1 MSKPVDNPRNLCF
14 HMLTEVFENQSYSNL
29 VIQNMLHH
37 SSLTCKDKSFA
48 VALFYG
54 TITRLYTLDYYLA
67 RALHQKID
75 TLDPAVRTILRMGVW
90 QILYAHSVP
99 SFAAVDQMVSL
110 SGIHTHEGGVRL
122 VNAVLRAISRDYD
135 SGKIEPEK
143 SRFDVRY
150 SLPKEL
156 SGCLIKWYGQERAEA
171 IAEAYLQDAAITA
184 RVNIKKTTPADLVVL
199 LADEGVTASPGL
211 FMDEAVRLQLEGK
224 SIRDLVSFDRGLF
237 MIQDEAA
244 MLASHLMSVQPG
256 DRVLDVC
263 AAPGGKSCHMAE
275 RMNNQGYILAIDI
288 HASRLELIAQNANRL
303 GLTCIETK
311 AADAETLIDTM
322 PEQIGSFDDVL
333 VDVPCSGLGLL
344 LRKPDIRMSMTY
356 QKMQELILLQER
368 ILQQASAF
376 VAPGGTLLYST
387 CTINP
392 HENEEQAKKFLANN
406 NTFEAYPFGDI
417 LPSRLAELADTF
429 MSDAARGSLQLLP
442 DVVACDGFYMARFR
456 RKQYDA

>member
-29 VIQNMLHH
+29 VIQKMLPH
-37 SSLTCKDKSFA
+37 SSLSPQDKSFA

-54 TITRLYTLDYYLA
+54 TITRLYTLDYYLS
-67 RALHQKID
+67 RVLHQKID
-75 TLDPAVRTILRMGVW
+75 TLDPAVRTILRMGIW

-99 SFAAVDQMVSL
+99 SFAAVDEMVSL
-110 SGIHTHEGGVRL
+110 SGLHTHEGGVRL

-135 SGKIEPEK
+135 SGKIQPDK
-143 SRFDVRY
+143 SRFDVRF
-150 SLPKEL
+150 SLSKEL
-156 SGCLIKWYGQERAEA
+156 SGCLIKWYGQERAQA
-171 IAEAYLQDAAITA
+171 IAEAFLQDAVITA
-184 RVNIKKTTPADLVVL
+184 RVNTTIVTPEKIVEL
-199 LADEGVTASPGL
+199 LKDEGVTASPGL
-211 FMDEAVRLQLEGK
+211 FMDEAVRLLLEGK
-224 SIRDLVSFDRGLF
+224 SIRDLKSFEQGLF

-244 MLASHLMSVQPG
+244 MLATHLMSVQSG
-256 DRVLDVC
+256 DRILDVC

-275 RMNNQGYILAIDI
+275 RMNNNGYVLAVDI
-288 HASRLELIAQNANRL
+288 HASRLELITENANRL

-311 AADAETLIDTM
+311 AADATALIDSM
-322 PEQIGSFDDVL
+322 PEQIGSFDNVL

-368 ILQQASAF
+368 ILQEASAF

-392 HENEEQAKKFLANN
+392 NENEKQAEKFLANN
-406 NTFEAYPFGDI
+406 CEFVIYPFDDI
-417 LPSRLAELADTF
+417 LPSRLAVLSETVK
-429 MSDAARGSLQLLP
+429 SDAMRGSLQLLP
-442 DVVACDGFYMARFR
+442 DVIACDGFYIARFR
-456 RKQYDA
+456 RKQNDA